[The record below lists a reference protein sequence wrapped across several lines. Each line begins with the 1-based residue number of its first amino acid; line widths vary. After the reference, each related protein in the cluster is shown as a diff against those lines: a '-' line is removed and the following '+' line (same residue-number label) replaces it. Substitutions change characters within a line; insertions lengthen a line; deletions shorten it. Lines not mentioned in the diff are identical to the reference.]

1 MRGKKNSQP
10 PMFYALDLEALIRP
24 DHPLRKIKA
33 LVDEDL
39 SRMGHVFN
47 EAYSDT
53 GRPSVPPE
61 RLLKALLLQALYTV
75 RSESQLVERI
85 TTDLLFRWFLDMDPA
100 EPAFDATAFT
110 HNRPRL
116 DQSGITAA
124 FFGGTVRRIQRE
136 KLASDDH
143 FSFDGTMIDAYA
155 SIKSFVPKEQ
165 IGKEDSGDSNGFKSS
180 NPEVDFHGQKRS
192 NATHQSK
199 TDPEARLYK
208 KSHGQEARLRHLG
221 HVITDNRRG
230 LVLAVAVSSATGD
243 AEPEQ
248 ALKML
253 DALKARHGI
262 QPKTGGADKGYD
274 SGPFMLELE
283 KRDII
288 PHVAVKEGMIGG
300 EHIERRKDQEAIA
313 ARQRMRERLRN
324 LGYKLS
330 QKTRKRCEEA
340 IGWIKTIA
348 GLARTNLVG
357 HWKVQQQLEVSAAA
371 YNYVRMIKLR
381 AA

>member
-1 MRGKKNSQP
+1 
-10 PMFYALDLEALIRP
+10 MFYALDVEALIRP
-24 DHPLRKIKA
+24 DHPLRQIKK

-39 SRMGHVFN
+39 SRMGHLFN
-47 EAYSDT
+47 QAYSDT

-85 TTDLLFRWFLDMDPA
+85 ATDLLFRWFLDMDPA
-100 EPAFDATAFT
+100 EPAFDQTAFT

-116 DQSGITAA
+116 DKFGITQA
-124 FFGGTVRRIQRE
+124 FFGSTVRRIQKE
-136 KLASDDH
+136 KLASDEH
-143 FSFDGTMIDAYA
+143 FTFDGTMIDAYA
-155 SIKSFVPKEQ
+155 SIKSFVPREQ
-165 IGKEDSGDSNGFKSS
+165 VGKEDSGDSNGFKSR

-192 NATHQSK
+192 NDTHQSR

-208 KSHGQEARLRHLG
+208 KGNGQEARMRHLG
-221 HVITDNRRG
+221 HLITDNRHG

-243 AEPEQ
+243 AEPAQ
-248 ALKML
+248 ALQML
-253 DALKARHGI
+253 DDLKARHGMK
-262 QPKTGGADKGYD
+262 PRTGGADKGYD

-288 PHVAVKEGMIGG
+288 PHVAVKEGRIGG
-300 EHIERRKDQEAIA
+300 EHPEKRKDQEAIA
-313 ARQRMRERLRN
+313 ARQRMRDRMKN

-340 IGWIKTIA
+340 IGWIKTIG
-348 GLARTNLVG
+348 GLARTRLVG
-357 HWKVQQQLEVSAAA
+357 HKKVQQQLEVCAAA

>member
-1 MRGKKNSQP
+1 MRGKKNTQP
-10 PMFYALDLEALIRP
+10 ILFYALDVQALIRP
-24 DHPLRKIKA
+24 DHPLRKIKK

-39 SRMGHVFN
+39 SRMGHLFN
-47 EAYSDT
+47 QAYSDT

-61 RLLKALLLQALYTV
+61 RLLKAMLLQALYTV

-85 TTDLLFRWFLDMDPA
+85 ATDLLFRWFLDMDPA
-100 EPAFDATAFT
+100 EPAFDQTAFT

-116 DQSGITAA
+116 DKHGITQA
-124 FFGGTVRRIQRE
+124 FFGGTVRRIHRE

-143 FSFDGTMIDAYA
+143 FTFDGTMIDAYA
-155 SIKSFVPKEQ
+155 SIKSFVPKEE
-165 IGKEDSGDSNGFKSS
+165 IGKKDSGDSNGFKSS

-192 NATHQSK
+192 NATHQSQ

-208 KSHGQEARLRHLG
+208 KSNGQEARLRHLG
-221 HVITDNRRG
+221 HITTDNRHG
-230 LVLAVAVSSATGD
+230 LVLAVAVSHATGD

-253 DALKARHGI
+253 DALKADHGL
-262 QPKTGGADKGYD
+262 QPKTAGTDKGYD

-283 KRDII
+283 KRDVI
-288 PHVAVKEGMIGG
+288 PHVAVREGKIGG
-300 EHIERRKDQEAIA
+300 EHPERRKDQAAIA
-313 ARQRMRERLRN
+313 ARKRMRGRMKT

-340 IGWIKTIA
+340 IGWIKEIG
-348 GLARTNLVG
+348 GLARTKLVG
-357 HWKVQQQLEVSAAA
+357 HWKILQQLQVSAAA

-381 AA
+381 AT